1 MNTLTDKTP
10 AAETERTHDDLM
22 ATVGQELR
30 SPLATIKGS
39 ATTLLQAFH
48 DMTPAEVRQF
58 LRIVISNT
66 DAMRTLIGDFLEPA
80 QTNPEIPP
88 FNPEGTHST
97 PLPPAETGP
106 DTLPASPHDRVAGER
121 RAERKKPRI
130 LVMDNDPQALNQI
143 RETLRGAGYSAVL
156 SGDPKELR
164 LLMETQRPQLALL
177 EVMFPETD
185 GMELMRRIFEID
197 DVPVIFLSAYR
208 QDQAIATALERG
220 ASDYILKPYSPIE
233 LVARLG
239 AALRRRDRRR
249 TPDPEDHY
257 ASGDLSV
264 DYAERRVSVAG
275 EAVRLT
281 PIEYSLLQELSAN
294 AGRVL
299 THDTL
304 LGRIWSPGNLGDV
317 RPLRQAVKGLRR
329 KLGDDAHNPRY
340 IQSERGVGYR
350 MPKPPAA

>member
-1 MNTLTDKTP
+1 
-10 AAETERTHDDLM
+10 
-22 ATVGQELR
+22 
-30 SPLATIKGS
+30 
-39 ATTLLQAFH
+39 
-48 DMTPAEVRQF
+48 
-58 LRIVISNT
+58 
-66 DAMRTLIGDFLEPA
+66 
-80 QTNPEIPP
+80 
-88 FNPEGTHST
+88 
-97 PLPPAETGP
+97 
-106 DTLPASPHDRVAGER
+106 
-121 RAERKKPRI
+121 
-130 LVMDNDPQALNQI
+130 
-143 RETLRGAGYSAVL
+143 
-156 SGDPKELR
+156 
-164 LLMETQRPQLALL
+164 METQRPQLALL

-233 LVARLG
+233 LVARIG

-275 EAVRLT
+275 RAVRLT
-281 PIEYSLLQELSAN
+281 PTEYSLLQELSAN

-304 LGRIWSPGNLGDV
+304 LGRIWSPEEPGRRTTPATGGNRSSPEAGRR
-317 RPLRQAVKGLRR
+317 RPQPPVHPERAGGGLP
-329 KLGDDAHNPRY
+329 DAKAASR
-340 IQSERGVGYR
+340 VGA
-350 MPKPPAA
+350 PKEIENSHAPEAKTSTPG